1 MTQVCMET
9 NPEIVEI
16 TVLGHCNAGRINGMD
31 LCCCAVSI
39 LVYTL
44 IEALGTLSLSDFKRS
59 YGGGWCH
66 IRFGTKSKDFSE
78 AMIATKTIMNG
89 FHLLEKSYPTS
100 VNIVKEEKV

>member
-1 MTQVCMET
+1 MTEVCMEST
-9 NPEIVEI
+9 PEIVEI

-31 LCCCAVSI
+31 LCCCAVST

-44 IEALGTLSLSDFKRS
+44 MESLSRMKLSDFKRS

-66 IRFGTKSKDFSE
+66 IRFGKKSKDFSE
-78 AMIATKTIMNG
+78 AMIAANTIMNG
-89 FHLLEKSYPTS
+89 FNLLEKSYPTS